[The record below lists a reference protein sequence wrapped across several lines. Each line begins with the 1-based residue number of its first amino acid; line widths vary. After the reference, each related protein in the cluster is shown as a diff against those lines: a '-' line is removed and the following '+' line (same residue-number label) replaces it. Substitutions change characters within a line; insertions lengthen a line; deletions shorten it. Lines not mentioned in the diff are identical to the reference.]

1 MNNSKLSSIGL
12 LKILGCFIFDI
23 ALILGFLK
31 IFGLFFII
39 APSKS
44 ILVLFVLLTG
54 LMMLNLVVAFSD
66 MIFMRIGIPYSAAIV
81 TLTIFYVSVANIL
94 SIFFMPGGIIWY
106 IIWELI
112 MFAVFILIFS
122 AIAAFSNESA
132 KDIIKVENEQAGKAS
147 IMLQLLEIEDAFNE
161 KEDQE
166 AISKCYKLFVVL
178 KQRILASTPFGRI
191 TGNNEVIKVEDQ
203 IKDNLIA
210 LLVNIKVDLTD
221 ENLLQLQKLIENTR
235 KLVANRETL
244 NIH

>member
-12 LKILGCFIFDI
+12 LKILGCFVFDI

-31 IFGLFFII
+31 TFGLFLII

-44 ILVLFVLLTG
+44 ILVLFVFLTG

-81 TLTIFYVSVANIL
+81 TLTILYVSVANIL
-94 SIFFMPGGIIWY
+94 SIFLIPGSIIWY
-106 IIWELI
+106 IVWQLV

-122 AIAAFSNESA
+122 AIVAFSNESA
-132 KDIIKVENEQAGKAS
+132 KDIIKVENEQAEKS
-147 IMLQLLEIEDAFNE
+147 TIMLQLIEIEDVFNE

-166 AISKCYKLFVVL
+166 AICECLKLFVEL
-178 KQRILASTPFGRI
+178 KRRIQASTPFGRI
-191 TGNNEVIKVEDQ
+191 IGNNEVTKVEEQ
-203 IKDNLIA
+203 IKENLISLHA
-210 LLVNIKVDLTD
+210 NIKGDLTG
-221 ENLLQLQKLIENTR
+221 ENMLQLQKIIKNTR